1 MAKRQS
7 KNRPEP
13 KQPINVSQTV
23 NIGQTWDSAAFAKL
37 LQEQAKSN
45 ETAIKQLETA
55 MGSASAN
62 QQQLAEQ
69 IAQSSMMKDIK
80 EILIAE
86 LQDKKFQ
93 QLKEEALKKK
103 QEEAEAIKKANDQ
116 LKENIQLR
124 SAEAKAIANIAK
136 NMETFRTIGDRFSD
150 LSKKL
155 KDSFGSLSALKTT
168 ALKAFNFGGIFNKSI
183 AREKFI
189 QTQRKLGSEDDRKTL
204 STKFEA
210 ANKAAKEI
218 KKNEAEF
225 SEFKKE
231 TGLSESELAKT
242 KKGKEL
248 LSKRDVLSEEFAKS
262 DLKASLVK
270 REETTPE
277 PTPVKKESAGVSEEA
292 IIEQQKVQEK
302 QQDLLLKIE
311 ENTRGDKPAPDA
323 RKVKPEEDKGG
334 GGLLGKLMGGGGMGK
349 ALSSLKDFGVGI
361 ILVAGALWVASK
373 AFQSFA
379 EVEWEDVGKG
389 LVALGGLVLAAIGLD
404 KVKGS
409 ILKGAASL
417 GVLGLAIWGISA
429 AFKEFAS
436 LEWETIGK
444 AFGTII
450 GLGVV
455 GAVLGTFA
463 APALLGAAALGA
475 LGAAVWLVGKG
486 FQEMQEPFE
495 AFIQGI
501 EKLSNVG
508 FQGLAGVAAG
518 LALLGPAMAIFA
530 AGNVAAGLS
539 NLVTGFLS
547 AVTGQKTPV
556 DQLVE
561 IGKSGEGIGK
571 AGAGMEQLGKAM
583 KAFSGIKKDDLK
595 ALDAFPWEKAT
606 KFVAAGGSMSA
617 NGAVVTNASKA
628 NADEA
633 AKADGAKGGSTAIVN
648 APINNTTRQNQIIKP
663 QIRNQESSQSR
674 YISNRYGIV

>member
-45 ETAIKQLETA
+45 ETAIKNLETA
-55 MGSASAN
+55 MASAGAN

-69 IAQSSMMKDIK
+69 IEQSALMKDVRD
-80 EILIAE
+80 LIFIQLE
-86 LQDKKFQ
+86 DNRLEK
-93 QLKEEALKKK
+93 LKEEAIQKKK
-103 QEEAEAIKKANDQ
+103 DETEAIKKSNEK
-116 LKENIQLR
+116 LKENLQLR
-124 SAEAKAIANIAK
+124 AQEAKAIANIAK
-136 NMETFRTIGDRFSD
+136 NMQTFKTIGDRFSD
-150 LSKKL
+150 MSNKL
-155 KDSFGSLSALKTT
+155 KNSFGSLSALKTT
-168 ALKAFNFGGIFNKSI
+168 ALKSFNIGGIFDKSI

-189 QTQRKLGSEDDRKTL
+189 QTQRKLGSEEDRDAL
-204 STKFEA
+204 AGKFES
-210 ANKAAKEI
+210 ANRTAKEI
-218 KKNEAEF
+218 KKNEAELTDL
-225 SEFKKE
+225 KKD
-231 TGLSESELAKT
+231 TGLSEAELSKT
-242 KKGKEL
+242 KRGKEL
-248 LSKRDVLSEEFAKS
+248 LGKREQLSQEYAKS

-270 REETTPE
+270 QDGG
-277 PTPVKKESAGVSEEA
+277 ASEEA
-292 IIEQQKVQEK
+292 EIEQQKAQEK
-302 QQDLLLKIE
+302 QSDLLLKIE

-323 RKVKPEEDKGG
+323 RKVKPEEDKAG

-361 ILVAGALWVASK
+361 ILVSGALWVASK

-389 LVALGGLVLAAIGLD
+389 MVALGGLVLAAIGLD

-409 ILKGAASL
+409 IIKGAFAL
-417 GVLGLAIWGISA
+417 GVLSLSVLGISTA
-429 AFKEFAS
+429 LKQFEE

-444 AFGTII
+444 GFAAIA

-455 GAVLGTFA
+455 GVVLGTFA
-463 APALLGAAALGA
+463 IPAFLGAAALGA
-475 LGAAVWLVGKG
+475 LGAAVFLVGKG

-495 AFIQGI
+495 AFIAGI
-501 EKLSNVG
+501 EKLSNIG

-518 LALLGPAMAIFA
+518 LALLGPAMASFA
-530 AGNVAAGLS
+530 LGNVAAGIS

-556 DQLVE
+556 EQLIE
-561 IGKSGEGIGK
+561 ISKAGDGIGK
-571 AGAGMEQLGKAM
+571 AGSGMEQLGKAM
-583 KAFSGIKKDDLK
+583 KAFSGIKKEDLK

-617 NGAVVTNASKA
+617 NGAVVENASRA

-633 AKADGAKGGSTAIVN
+633 ARASATQGGGTAIVN
-648 APINNTTRQNQIIKP
+648 APVTNTTRQTQIIKP

-674 YISNRYGIV
+674 YISSRYGII